1 VTAKGKS
8 QVADAATVAFGTQGA
23 AVKTLQDKLSKA
35 GLLVPTAETTQSA
48 FGAGTREAV
57 VQFQSQFRLAPT
69 GKLDAVSSAMLD
81 AAASAAAANK
91 AILTGRVAMD
101 YGAPANGLRL
111 KLYNIGFAG
120 ATTAVAEA
128 TTDANGVYSFAYAAP
143 SAGANLE
150 VRALDAKGNE
160 TPISQV
166 QFGAAS
172 RSTLN
177 LVAPVQVQP
186 LAPEYDRLAADM
198 KQQIGGV
205 EQLANAKESG
215 QQRDLTLV
223 SHASNWDARLVALA
237 ALAEQSAKPTGLGGN
252 VLYALYRVGL
262 PTDTQQLA
270 LVSSDSVE
278 AALSRACQSGIIAL
292 NADQLKSTT
301 AAFQAFA
308 TRTRLAMTA
317 PGAVSS
323 FQDILTGVV
332 TDTTQQAAFANL
344 FFSDGS
350 NSADIWTKA
359 AQLNIPPATIAALQ
373 VQGRLLYLTF
383 NNAALAQ
390 ALQTRIGSVDK
401 LSALVDADF
410 HESATWKT
418 QLTTLAG
425 SGGTDAL
432 AKLIPASYTQAN
444 VADRLDAYAG
454 DLARLVRLSFPTQV
468 VARMLDQQQLTV
480 GQGNAGQVS
489 AFLRSAAPLG
499 FALGKTPLNAF
510 IREQGN
516 KLPTLDSAGTESLK
530 DIQRIYQLTPSNES
544 MQVAIAQGLTSAYS
558 IASLSKDAFMSKYGA
573 LFPSAGEASL
583 VYGKAQQI
591 SSVTFNFYTM
601 AKQLDTAPPVY
612 GLSAGSDARTAAK
625 DAVVKQFPI
634 MASLFGNLDFCQC
647 DECRSVLSPAAYM
660 VDLLEFLR
668 KSAPNAKG
676 YTPLDIL
683 IGKDATVPGRRPD
696 IGALPLTC
704 ANTNTAMP
712 YIDLVNEIFEYFVAN
727 NRLDARAITDVG
739 DATTEDLTAEP
750 QRIVAS
756 VYSTTLN
763 QATYPLGLPFDL
775 WIETVRG
782 FLNYFNAPL
791 AQLLETLRP
800 ADRMELYTDADNHPY
815 YRAQVFAE
823 QLGLSPAE
831 YAVLTVTD
839 LASNAPSVA
848 HWFALYGYL
857 DEATALNGK
866 PDPTD
871 ATKFLIEPL
880 RSAKQLSQV
889 LGISYQDVVDLVES
903 AFLNPALDKL
913 IFQFNRFGISLPD
926 AFAYTGQPGTT
937 PLSAQAKTDFEAQL
951 AAVTQRYQTS
961 NPGFDAKAW
970 LTALLPVG
978 YASGVWVLNDPD
990 SGCDFTATTLQ
1001 HADGSAL
1008 TPLDFLKLNLFVR
1021 LWQKLGWSIEEVSR
1035 VLVAF
1040 FPTTP
1045 LPNWTDAG
1053 FAAAYSAAWK
1063 TALVNLAHLD
1073 TIERTLKP
1081 ALGRAALLPIWTN
1094 LPVQGAN
1101 PLYAQLFLTGSVL
1114 TNDPTFDSPTGDFPS
1129 NSGDFLSTHLP
1140 AVLGELGL
1148 TADEAT
1154 AILSEAGAATVT
1166 KVVGGQTIVAP
1177 AFTLANLSICYRYSL
1192 LAKSLGMAV
1201 ADLIALKRLSGLD
1214 IMRPPVGT
1222 AFTGLADD
1230 VLFTQTLTFLEQVA
1244 AVNASGFDV
1253 ADLQYLLRQSYD
1265 PAGPYA
1271 PDANAQTGFAQS
1283 IATGLRQI
1291 AAQNALPANSN
1302 AVSDDVLQQRLASL
1316 LPAQV
1321 LQTLLLLLG
1330 NGKSF
1335 SGAQGGVAPAAKLD
1349 PTPFTQEGAL
1359 SFSYDATTQTQ
1370 SVTYHGVLLDWKKAQ
1385 LLQISNTPLLS
1396 ALLGAVQQQGIATFA
1411 AAIGDVLGVWSSLVQ
1426 YEAVQ
1431 TGIATPVNAAPLMA
1445 ADAGLTL
1452 SYDQADQ
1459 LLWLGC
1465 RGVLTDDRKAALTAI
1480 DASATLG
1487 ALLAAVQAQAMPAYR
1502 AVMGTMLTA
1511 LAQAQSFVATAIAVA
1526 PANAIDANVFAAH
1539 PQVQFGYD
1547 STTQT
1552 QTLTCQGILSDAD
1565 RVALAA
1571 LLPTSTVLPG
1581 LLQDVRNQAINLFLG
1596 YAAHL
1601 ISVTAADLDPL
1612 AQAVAG
1618 LNGGNLQRQAKA
1630 ALLEAFQPLTADK
1643 LSRQFVVQ
1651 SVAAALSADP
1661 TLTET
1666 LLTEAS
1672 LLNDPLH
1679 AGTSL
1684 LPAYLSAGA
1693 QGVTATY
1700 FAAPDGSGTPLATG
1714 MAASVD
1720 LADPTNPNAGKAGT
1734 GSAQFE
1740 GYLQVPADGPYRFF
1754 GGLGNTGARV
1764 TLRLVSPDPTALL
1777 PNPVLDMTAAAN
1789 GDEASQ
1795 FVALQGGVAYRF
1807 TAAFTTLGA
1816 AGARLLIQ
1824 GETLAKGP
1832 LSQVVLS
1839 PAAGVDG
1846 LIRAQT
1852 LVAKVVQILQ
1862 TFGLGEREL
1871 TYLVANSARFGDLRL
1886 SALPT
1891 QSSDDTPVRAVSLFQ
1906 QFLALAEYAALRN
1919 GPLGSTDGLISVFEN
1934 VGAAYTEAI
1943 GSGASNANSATP
1955 WTRLANLTRRDPQ
1968 TVRDLG
1974 IALGLITQATAAG
1987 NYQITALPDFAS
1999 ARGMSRLWAA
2009 LVVAQ
2014 LIGVSVPSLLGAT
2027 LIVCSTPPAGA
2038 PPPNALA
2045 AMLKNAVR
2053 ARYDIKAWRPVAKSV
2068 FDKLRQ
2074 KKRDALVAF
2083 LVNTLTL
2090 EGSNQLF
2097 EYFLIDPG
2105 MEPVVQTSPVR
2116 LALSSLQTF
2125 IQRIT
2130 LGYETGDPAHPERNI
2145 LPSAIDIDW
2154 WTWMKRY
2161 RVWESNREI
2170 FLFPE
2175 NWMEPELRLDK
2186 TDLFQQLESA
2196 LTQGEV
2202 NRNLAESAFLDYLK
2216 GLDTRARLDI
2226 VASYL
2231 DQDTTH
2237 PGLSTLHV
2245 IGRTYGKPHKYFYRS
2260 YAEGS
2265 WSAWIAVP
2273 LDIEGDHIVLAVWRG
2288 KLNLFW
2294 LTFVTRQQ
2302 GAPAPSGSDS
2312 TTVANLSFTS
2322 LADKIYAASA
2332 QKQIEVQLNWSEYFQ
2347 NTWSERLSTDIDKS
2361 DIINVLAAF
2370 DPSQVHLHISKEPDD
2385 AALLVHLDFP
2395 EIYDIIYIISVII
2408 AILSGRDPSTVMR
2421 ANHAFRITSKNSD
2434 PAFSG
2439 TLWSAPPEMPYN
2451 APGVDATT
2459 YEGTGSLQS
2468 SFQSEITTTSSQTE
2482 TEQIL
2487 QTVHD
2492 FGIVATAN
2500 AIAPPFLDPSEP
2512 DYWEAGALV
2521 SPFFFKDRAHSANT
2535 SEMTYFVQ
2543 PSLTEVTLTEW
2554 VGWAIPPAIG
2564 GATLKPWLD
2573 GVTIVAQVPRSP
2585 IPIDPGDPTEAIYAV
2600 KSQADWTTNP
2610 ATAIAYGDTYV
2621 GANGGI
2627 NPTTVGVSANV
2638 TRVVTALANGFSL
2651 PSMPAGSLAARQ
2663 QVLLGASGL
2672 NESRL
2677 QLLKLAQQ
2685 AAQGDTAMLTSAMA
2699 LRQLERT

>member
-1 VTAKGKS
+1 
-8 QVADAATVAFGTQGA
+8 VANATTVAFGTQGA
-23 AVKTLQDKLSKA
+23 AVKTLQDQLGKA
-35 GLLVPTAETTQSA
+35 GLLVPAPESTQSA
-48 FGAGTREAV
+48 FGAGTRDAV
-57 VQFQSQFRLAPT
+57 VQFQSQFRLATT
-69 GKLDAVSSAMLD
+69 GELDAVSSAMLD
-81 AAASAAAANK
+81 AAAAAVAANK

-101 YGAPANGLRL
+101 YGAPASGLGL

-120 ATTAVAEA
+120 AATAVAE
-128 TTDANGVYSFAYAAP
+128 TKTDANGVYSFAYAAP
-143 SAGANLE
+143 AAGANLE
-150 VRALDAKGNE
+150 VRALDAKGSE

-177 LVAPVQVQP
+177 LVAPAQVQP

-198 KQQIGGV
+198 KRQIGDIQ
-205 EQLANAKESG
+205 QLANAKESG
-215 QQRDLTLV
+215 QRRDLTLV

-237 ALAEQSAKPTGLGGN
+237 ALAEQSVKPTGLGAN
-252 VLYALYRVGL
+252 VLYALYRMGL
-262 PTDTQQLA
+262 PTDMQQLA
-270 LVSSDSVE
+270 LVSSDSAE
-278 AALSRACQSGIIAL
+278 AALSGASQSGIIAL

-323 FQDILTGVV
+323 FQDMLAGVV
-332 TDTTQQAAFANL
+332 TDAPHQAAFANL
-344 FFSDGS
+344 FFSDGA
-350 NSADIWTKA
+350 NSADMWAKA
-359 AQLNIPPATIAALQ
+359 AQLDIPPATIAALQ
-373 VQGRLLYLTF
+373 VQGRLLYLTL
-383 NNAALAQ
+383 NNATLAQ
-390 ALQTRIGSVDK
+390 ALQRRIGSVDK

-410 HESATWKT
+410 HESATWKA

-425 SGGTDAL
+425 GGGNDAL
-432 AKLIPASYTQAN
+432 GKLIPASYPQAN

-468 VARMLDQQQLTV
+468 VARMLDQQQLAV

-510 IREQGN
+510 IREQETN
-516 KLPTLDSAGTESLK
+516 LPTLDSAGRESLK
-530 DIQRIYQLTPSNES
+530 DIQRVYQLTPSNES
-544 MQVAIAQGLTSAYS
+544 MQVALAQGLTSAYS
-558 IASLSKDAFMSKYGA
+558 IAALSKGAFMSKYGA

-591 SSVTFNFYTM
+591 SSVTFNFYAL
-601 AKQLDTAPPVY
+601 AKQLDTSPPVY
-612 GLSAGSDARTAAK
+612 GLSGGSDARASAK
-625 DAVVKQFPI
+625 DAVVKQFPT

-647 DECRSVLSPAAYM
+647 VECRSVLSPAAYM

-668 KSAPNAKG
+668 QSAPNAKG

-696 IGALPLTC
+696 IGVLPLTC
-704 ANTNTAMP
+704 ANTNTTMP
-712 YIDLVNEIFEYFVAN
+712 YIDLVNDIFEYFVAN
-727 NRLDARAITDVG
+727 SHLDAQPITDVG
-739 DATTEDLTAEP
+739 NATTEDLTAEP
-750 QRIVAS
+750 QRILAS
-756 VYSTTLN
+756 VYSAVLK
-763 QATYPLGLPFDL
+763 QAVYPLGLPFDL

-782 FLNYFNAPL
+782 FLGYFNVPL

-800 ADRMELYTDADNHPY
+800 ADRLELYTDADNHPY
-815 YRAQVFAE
+815 YRAQIFAE
-823 QLGLSPAE
+823 QLRLSPAE

-839 LASNAPSVA
+839 LASNTPSVPN
-848 HWFALYGYL
+848 WFALYGYA
-857 DEATALNGK
+857 DEATAMNGK
-866 PDPTD
+866 PDPTN
-871 ATKFLIEPL
+871 ATKFLIAPL
-880 RSAKQLSQV
+880 KSAEQLSQV

-903 AFLNPALDKL
+903 GFLNPALDKL
-913 IFQFNRFGISLPD
+913 TFQFNRFGISLPD
-926 AFAYTGQPGTT
+926 AFAYTGQPGTV
-937 PLSAQAKTDFEAQL
+937 PMSAQAKADFEASL
-951 AAVTQRYQTS
+951 GAISQRYQAS
-961 NPGFDAKAW
+961 NPGFGAKAW
-970 LTALLPVG
+970 LAALLPAG

-990 SGCDFTATTLQ
+990 SGCNFTATTLQ
-1001 HADGSAL
+1001 YADGSAL
-1008 TPLDFLKLNLFVR
+1008 KPLDFLKLNLFVR
-1021 LWQKLGWSIEEVSR
+1021 LWRKLGWSIEEVSR
-1035 VLVAF
+1035 ALVAF

-1073 TIERTLKP
+1073 AIDRTLKP
-1081 ALGRAALLPIWTN
+1081 AMGRAALLPIWTN
-1094 LPVQGAN
+1094 LPVQGAS

-1129 NSGDFLSTHLP
+1129 DSGDFLSTHLP
-1140 AVLGELGL
+1140 AVLGVLGL

-1154 AILSEAGAATVT
+1154 TVLSDAGAATVT

-1177 AFTLANLSICYRYSL
+1177 AFTLGNLSICYRYSL
-1192 LAKSLGMAV
+1192 LAKSLGMTV
-1201 ADLIALKRLSGLD
+1201 ADLVALERMSGLD
-1214 IMRPPVGT
+1214 IMRPPAGT
-1222 AFTGLADD
+1222 AFAVLADD
-1230 VLFTQTLTFLEQVA
+1230 VLFTQMLTFLGQVA
-1244 AVNASGFDV
+1244 AVTASGFDV
-1253 ADLQYLLRQSYD
+1253 ADLLYLLRHSYD

-1271 PDANAQTGFAQS
+1271 PDTNAQTSFAQS

-1291 AAQNALPANSN
+1291 AAQNALPANLN
-1302 AVSDDVLQQRLASL
+1302 AVTDDALQQKLASL

-1321 LQTLLLLLG
+1321 LQALLLLLG

-1335 SGAQGGVAPAAKLD
+1335 SATQGGVAPAAKLD
-1349 PTPFTQEGAL
+1349 SAPFAQEGAL

-1370 SVTYHGVLLDWKKAQ
+1370 GVTYRGVLLDWKKAQ
-1385 LLQISNTPLLS
+1385 LLQISNTPLFS
-1396 ALLGAVQQQGIATFA
+1396 SLLGAVQQRGIAAFA
-1411 AAIGDVLGVWSSLVQ
+1411 SAIGDVLGVWSSLAE
-1426 YEAVQ
+1426 YEAAQ
-1431 TGIATPVNAAPLMA
+1431 TGVAAAVNAGPLMA
-1445 ADAGLTL
+1445 ADAGLAL
-1452 SYDQADQ
+1452 SYNQADQ
-1459 LLWLGC
+1459 LQWLGY

-1502 AVMGTMLTA
+1502 VLMGTMLTA
-1511 LAQAQSFVATAIAVA
+1511 LAQAQSYVAVATAVA
-1526 PANAIDANVFAAH
+1526 PANAIDASIYAAR
-1539 PQVQFGYD
+1539 PQARFSYD
-1547 STTQT
+1547 AATQT
-1552 QTLTCQGILSDAD
+1552 ETLTFQGILSDAD
-1565 RVALAA
+1565 RVALTA

-1601 ISVTAADLDPL
+1601 LSVTAADLDPL

-1618 LNGGNLQRQAKA
+1618 LSGGNLQRRAKA

-1661 TLTET
+1661 TFTEA

-1672 LLNDPLH
+1672 LLNDPQH

-1684 LPAYLSAGA
+1684 LPTYLAAGA

-1700 FAAPDGSGTPLATG
+1700 FAAPDGSGAPLATA

-1720 LADPTNPNAGKAGT
+1720 LADPSNPNAGNAGT
-1734 GSAQFE
+1734 GSARFE

-1754 GGLGNTGARV
+1754 GWLGNAGARV

-1777 PNPVLDMTAAAN
+1777 PNPVLDATATVN
-1789 GDEASQ
+1789 GGEASQ
-1795 FVALQGGVAYRF
+1795 FITLQGGVAYRF
-1807 TAAFTTLGA
+1807 TAAFAALGA

-1832 LSQVVLS
+1832 LSEVVLS
-1839 PAAGVDG
+1839 PATGVDG
-1846 LIRAQT
+1846 LIRVQT

-1862 TFGLGEREL
+1862 TFGLDEREL
-1871 TYLVANSARFGDLRL
+1871 TYLVANSARFGGLRL

-1891 QSSDDTPVRAVSLFQ
+1891 QASDDTPARAASLFE
-1906 QFLALAEYAALRN
+1906 QFLALADYAALRKEPFGN
-1919 GPLGSTDGLISVFEN
+1919 TDGLISVFEN
-1934 VGAAYTEAI
+1934 VGVTYTEAI
-1943 GSGASNANSATP
+1943 GSAASNANPDTP

-1974 IALGLITQATAAG
+1974 IALGLITQATAGG
-1987 NYQITALPDFAS
+1987 NYQIVALPDFAS

-2009 LVVAQ
+2009 LLVAR
-2014 LIGVSVPSLLGAT
+2014 LVGVSAPSLLGAT
-2027 LIVCSTPPAGA
+2027 LIVCRTVPVGA
-2038 PPPNALA
+2038 PTPDALA

-2053 ARYDIKAWRPVAKSV
+2053 ARYDISAWRPVAKSV

-2074 KKRDALVAF
+2074 KKRDALVVF
-2083 LVNTLTL
+2083 LVNALAL
-2090 EGSNQLF
+2090 ESSNQLF

-2145 LPSAIDIDW
+2145 LPNAIDADW

-2161 RVWESNREI
+2161 RVWEANREI

-2196 LTQGEV
+2196 LTQGDV
-2202 NRNLAESAFLDYLK
+2202 TRDLAESAFLGYLK

-2245 IGRTYGKPHKYFYRS
+2245 IGRTYGKPHRYFYRS

-2273 LDIEGDHIVLAVWRG
+2273 LDIEGDHIALAVWRG

-2322 LADKIYAASA
+2322 LADRIYAASA
-2332 QKQIEVQLNWSEYFQ
+2332 QEQIQVQLNWSEYFQ
-2347 NTWSERLSTDIDKS
+2347 DTWSERLSTDINKS
-2361 DIINVLAAF
+2361 DIINVQTGF

-2385 AALLVHLDFP
+2385 AAILVHLDFP
-2395 EIYDIIYIISVII
+2395 EIYDIIYIIGVIV
-2408 AILSGRDPSTVMR
+2408 AILTGRDPSTVQR

-2434 PAFSG
+2434 AAFSG
-2439 TLWSAPPEMPYN
+2439 RLWSAPPEMPYN
-2451 APGVDATT
+2451 APGVDATV

-2468 SFQSEITTTSSQTE
+2468 SFQSDITSTSSQTE

-2492 FGIVATAN
+2492 FAVVTTAN

-2512 DYWEAGALV
+2512 DYWEAGTLV
-2521 SPFFFKDRAHSANT
+2521 SPFFFKDRAHPANPT
-2535 SEMTYFVQ
+2535 ETTYFVQ

-2554 VGWAIPPAIG
+2554 VGWAIPPTTG
-2564 GATLKPWLD
+2564 GATRKPWLD
-2573 GVTIVAQVPRSP
+2573 GATIVAQVPRSP
-2585 IPIDPGDPTEAIYAV
+2585 IPIDPGDPMQAIYAV
-2600 KSQADWTTNP
+2600 KPQVDWTTNP

-2627 NPTTVGVSANV
+2627 NPATVGVSANV
-2638 TRVVTALANGFSL
+2638 TRVMTALANGLSL
-2651 PSMPAGSLAARQ
+2651 PSMPAGGLATRQ
-2663 QVLLGASGL
+2663 QVLLGGSGL
-2672 NESRL
+2672 NETRL

-2699 LRQLERT
+2699 LRQLESM